1 MDEQGR
7 GAVLDAIRNRRSVGM
22 VRQDPVPRE
31 LITTLLDAAVWAP
44 NHRLTEP
51 WRFFVLTG
59 DARTAMGEAIAA
71 RLEADGGATAGALDA
86 ARTKLL
92 RAPVVVVVAQV
103 DRPDNEEKD
112 LEDYA
117 ACACA
122 VQNLMLAAHDAG
134 LVSKWSTGAMAAYP
148 GAKVFLGLAPTDRI
162 VAYIY
167 LGYADKPVAT
177 TNRRPAEELTRWLG
191 W

>member
-59 DARTAMGEAIAA
+59 EARAAMGEAIAA

-117 ACACA
+117 A
-122 VQNLMLAAHDAG
+122 
-134 LVSKWSTGAMAAYP
+134 
-148 GAKVFLGLAPTDRI
+148 
-162 VAYIY
+162 
-167 LGYADKPVAT
+167 
-177 TNRRPAEELTRWLG
+177 
-191 W
+191 